1 MKLNLKLVSSLIVL
15 FSIVTLVGG
24 VNWLVTA
31 INTWSK
37 DEETYDLLQDQF
49 SMNRHAANIIYIL
62 VFACTLGLVT
72 IVLPPAVK
80 HLI

>member
-1 MKLNLKLVSSLIVL
+1 MKLNLKCSLIVL

-62 VFACTLGLVT
+62 VFVCTLGLVT

-80 HLI
+80 DLK